1 MEATNFS
8 ENFGIY
14 IPICMVSHART

>member
-1 MEATNFS
+1 MEATTFS